1 MFILK
6 KLILI
11 RNRLHTFINR
21 DIYAETVTKQFTCNI
36 RHFVLPQTCMI
47 AGGRV
52 SGFFGRILYF
62 ASISADMN
70 STPIQFTSEFVF
82 KIPRNAT
89 KPGCLC
95 LGFTHLHV
103 NDKTTANTKMTSPEK
118 YSLV

>member
-1 MFILK
+1 M
-6 KLILI
+6 I
-11 RNRLHTFINR
+11 RNRLHTFINW

-47 AGGRV
+47 TGGRV

-70 STPIQFTSEFVF
+70 STPIQSIHFRIRIQNSQKRDETS
-82 KIPRNAT
+82 
-89 KPGCLC
+89 LC

-103 NDKTTANTKMTSPEK
+103 KDKTTANTKMTSPEK

>member
-1 MFILK
+1 MLVFTLK

-11 RNRLHTFINR
+11 RNGLHTFINR
-21 DIYAETVTKQFTCNI
+21 DFYAETVTKQFTYNI

-70 STPIQFTSEFVF
+70 STPIQSIHFRIRIQNSQIRDETRLSLFGIHASAC
-82 KIPRNAT
+82 KRQ
-89 KPGCLC
+89 
-95 LGFTHLHV
+95 
-103 NDKTTANTKMTSPEK
+103 NDGQ
-118 YSLV
+118 Y